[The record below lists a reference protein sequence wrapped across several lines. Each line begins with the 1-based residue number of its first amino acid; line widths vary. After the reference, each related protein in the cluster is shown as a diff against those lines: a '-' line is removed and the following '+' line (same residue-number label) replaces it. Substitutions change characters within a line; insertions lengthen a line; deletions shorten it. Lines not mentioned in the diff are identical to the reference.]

1 MEEIKPVNNIQQS
14 TTQPILRKIPKE
26 SKKKNMVMILSA
38 IAVVFLGIGT
48 GWLLTQQTSGS
59 SSSAIQ
65 TAPGVGESSTQAGS
79 IVDEEI
85 CKDVAEGDL
94 ETGGFEGEGTHH
106 LVRGDS
112 ESKWTYLTSTV
123 IDLES
128 FSGKKVEVTGETIAA
143 QNVGWLMDVCM
154 IKVID

>member
-1 MEEIKPVNNIQQS
+1 MEEIKPVNNTQVPPA
-14 TTQPILRKIPKE
+14 QPIMRKLPKDD
-26 SKKKNMVMILSA
+26 KKKNVVMILSA
-38 IAVVFLGIGT
+38 VAVVFLGIGT
-48 GWLLTQQTSGS
+48 GWLLSQQASGS
-59 SSSAIQ
+59 SSAIE
-65 TAPGVGESSTQAGS
+65 TAPGVSETSTQAGS
-79 IVDEEI
+79 IVDEEV

-154 IKVID
+154 IKVVK

>member
-1 MEEIKPVNNIQQS
+1 MK
-14 TTQPILRKIPKE
+14 KIPKDD
-26 SKKKNMVMILSA
+26 KKKNVVMIVSA
-38 IAVVFLGIGT
+38 VMVVFLGIGT
-48 GWLLTQQTSGS
+48 GWLLSQQTSGS
-59 SSSAIQ
+59 SSGTVS
-65 TAPGVGESSTQAGS
+65 TAPGVEETSTQAGS

-85 CKDVAEGDL
+85 CKDVAEGIL

-106 LVRGDS
+106 LVRGDR

-154 IKVID
+154 IKVIK